1 MRDQPKAIG
10 EFKMRGNIG
19 VIQAVVCVSVLTLF
33 GVPQTFGQQYAPG
46 LFSGL
51 EWRLVGPYRGG
62 RALSVTGVASEPL
75 VYYFGGAASGVWKTV
90 DGGQVW
96 KPMFDKQPVSS
107 IGAVAVV
114 PSDPNIVY
122 AGTGEADI
130 RGDNSPGDG
139 IYKSTNGGKT
149 WANMGLHETQHIAKI
164 VIDPHDPDIV
174 FVAALGHVYGPNPE
188 RGVYR
193 STDAGKT
200 WSRML
205 YKDDRTG
212 AIDLTLD
219 PVNSH
224 VVYAAMW
231 EGYRTPWRLNS
242 GGPNSNLYKSTDD
255 GVTWS
260 LAGGVGWPKG
270 PLGRIGVTISLSN
283 PNRIYAMVEA
293 NEGGLYR
300 SDDGGQSWSRVNS
313 DDTLRQRAWYFSQ
326 VAADPK
332 NPDVVYVVNM
342 SLQRSVDGGKTFHP
356 MPAPHGDHHDL
367 WIDPNDPLRMINA
380 NDGGATVSNDGG
392 ETWTTEYNQP
402 TAQFYHVAADN
413 RFEYHLYGAQ
423 QDNTTVSIASRT
435 QHGDIS
441 SEDWYPVGGGESG
454 YDVPDP
460 ADPDIVYSGDKQRS
474 TIVRFDKRTEQARDI
489 SEWPIATQGRAADE
503 LKYRFNW
510 TEPIAISPFDPH
522 EIYHAA
528 QVLFKST
535 DDGNHWTVISPDL
548 TRNDK
553 SKQGISGGPIDHDNS
568 TIEYYDVIFTVAESP
583 VQRDLI
589 WAGTDDGLVKLTRD
603 GGHSWTNVTPKEM
616 PEWGMVS
623 LVDPSPQD
631 PATAYIAVDRHKLDD
646 LRPYVFKTH
655 DYGKTWTMITNGI
668 EPGAFV
674 HAVREDP
681 ARKGLL
687 YAGTETGM
695 YVSFDDGS
703 HWQSLQ
709 LNLPTVPVHDLAIKN
724 DDLAIATHGRAFW
737 ILDDISALRQVKP
750 DIADSQ
756 AFLYKPTVAYQVR
769 QSGFGLPGSA
779 PAGENPPDG
788 AIIDYYLKTAAADQP
803 VTLDIL
809 DSSGKLV
816 QRFSTADRPKSAAAE
831 SPFGGRGQAPLM
843 GNAGMNRF
851 VWNLRYPSAPDLKGG
866 PYPCQCGRL
875 IGPLAL
881 PGSYTVQLTSVG
893 QTLSAPLEIKL
904 NPLVKVSEADLAK
917 QFDLEQKIQDRLK
930 DLDAAGNGILQLRSQ
945 IATMAARGALPQ
957 NITELDS
964 KLATLEG
971 SMFQI
976 HLRSPEDDLD
986 YPDQLREYFLGLTA
1000 SVDSADTAPTP
1011 QSYELFNM
1019 LSKELDTQLAEWK
1032 SIVASD
1038 FPAELKTS
1046 ER

>member
-1 MRDQPKAIG
+1 
-10 EFKMRGNIG
+10 MRGNTG
-19 VIQAVVCVSVLTLF
+19 VIQAVVCVAVLTLF
-33 GVPQTFGQQYAPG
+33 GVPKTLGQQYAPS

-62 RALSVTGVASEPL
+62 RALSVTGIPGQPL

-107 IGAVAVV
+107 VGAVAVDR
-114 PSDPNIVY
+114 SDPNIVY

-130 RGDNSPGDG
+130 RGDNSNGDG
-139 IYKSTNGGKT
+139 IYKSTDGGST
-149 WANMGLHETQHIAKI
+149 WANIGLRQTQHIAKI
-164 VIDPHDPDIV
+164 VIDPHDSNIIL
-174 FVAALGHVYGPNPE
+174 VAALGHAYGPNPE

-212 AIDLTLD
+212 AIDLALD
-219 PVNSH
+219 PTNPH

-231 EGYRTPWRLNS
+231 EGYRTPWSLNS

-260 LAGGVGWPKG
+260 VAGGSGWPGWPGG
-270 PLGRIGVTISLSN
+270 PLGRIGVAISPSN

-293 NEGGLYR
+293 DRGGVYR
-300 SDDGGQSWSRVNS
+300 SDDGSQSWSRVNS
-313 DDTLRQRAWYFSQ
+313 DDAQRQRAWYFSQ
-326 VAADPK
+326 VTADPK
-332 NPDVVYVVNM
+332 NLDVVHIVNM
-342 SLQRSVDGGKTFHP
+342 SLQRSVDGGKTFRP
-356 MPAPHGDHHDL
+356 MTAPHGDHHDL
-367 WIDPNDPLRMINA
+367 WIDPNNPQRMAEA
-380 NDGGATVSNDGG
+380 NDGGATISNDGG

-402 TAQFYHVAADN
+402 TAQFYHVATDN
-413 RFEYHLYGAQ
+413 RFAYQLYGAQ
-423 QDNTTVSIASRT
+423 QDNSTISIASRT
-435 QHGDIS
+435 QHGGIS

-460 ADPDIVYSGDKQRS
+460 TDPDIVYSGDKQRA
-474 TIVRFDKRTEQARDI
+474 TIERFDKRTEQERDI
-489 SEWPIATQGRAADE
+489 SEWPIATQGRPANE

-522 EIYHAA
+522 QIYHAA

-535 DDGNHWTVISPDL
+535 DNGDHWTAISPDL

-553 SKQGISGGPIDHDNS
+553 SKQGISGGPVEHDNS
-568 TIEYYDVIFTVAESP
+568 TIEYYDVIFSVAESP
-583 VQRDLI
+583 VQKDLI
-589 WAGTDDGLVKLTRD
+589 WVGTDDGLVQLSRD
-603 GGHSWTNVTPKEM
+603 GGRSWTNVTPKEM

-623 LVDPSPQD
+623 LVDPSPED
-631 PATAYIAVDRHKLDD
+631 AATAYIAVDHHKLDD
-646 LRPYVFKTH
+646 LRPYIFKTH
-655 DYGKTWTMITNGI
+655 DYGKSWTMISDGI
-668 EPGAFV
+668 QSGAFV

-681 ARKGLL
+681 VRKGLL

-695 YVSFDDGS
+695 FLSFDDGS

-709 LNLPTVPVHDLAIKN
+709 LNLPTVPVHDLVIKN

-737 ILDDISALRQVKP
+737 ILDDISALRQAKP

-756 AFLYKPTVAYQVR
+756 AFLYTPALAYRVR
-769 QSGFGLPGSA
+769 QSGMSLPGSD
-779 PAGENPPDG
+779 PAGENPPNS
-788 AIIDYYLKTAAADQP
+788 AIIDYYLKTAPSPGHP
-803 VTLDIL
+803 VTLEIL
-809 DSSGKLV
+809 DNSGKLV
-816 QRFSTADRPKSAAAE
+816 QRFSTAAKAMPVVTE
-831 SPFGGRGQAPLM
+831 SPSGGRGGQAPPT

-875 IGPLAL
+875 EGPLAL
-881 PGSYTVQLTSVG
+881 PGSYTVRLTSAG
-893 QTLSAPLEIKL
+893 QTLSAPLDIKL

-930 DLDAAGNGILQLRSQ
+930 DLDAAGNGILQLRSE
-945 IATMAARGALPQ
+945 IAAMAARGTLPQ
-957 NITELDS
+957 DIAEFDH
-964 KLATLEG
+964 KVGALEDR
-971 SMFQI
+971 MFQI
-976 HLRSPEDDLD
+976 KLRSPEDDLD
-986 YPDQLREYFLGLTA
+986 YPDQLREYFLGMTA
-1000 SVDSADTAPTP
+1000 SVDSSDAAPPTP
-1011 QSYELFNM
+1011 QSYELFDM
-1019 LSKELDTQLAEWK
+1019 LSNELDTQLAEWK
-1032 SIVASD
+1032 SIASD
-1038 FPAELKTS
+1038 LPSELKSS
-1046 ER
+1046 EK